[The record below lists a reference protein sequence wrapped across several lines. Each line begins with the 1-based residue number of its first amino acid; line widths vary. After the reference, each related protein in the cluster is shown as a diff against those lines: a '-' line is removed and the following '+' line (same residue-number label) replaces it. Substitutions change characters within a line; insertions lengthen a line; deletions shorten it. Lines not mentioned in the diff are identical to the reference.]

1 MNRTFEKVVNRA
13 ADFTGSYGHT
23 RTAPE
28 RSDAL
33 ALAALAAKAADQQLE
48 LFARWCY
55 EQAIPGGAYAHIM
68 ADGQIPTRAWTPW
81 SKTRGE
87 LTRTEGRIVRR
98 WLLTMQQGR
107 HFPLWFY
114 RKDSRRWYVDLTRY
128 DDLTDALDWLKR
140 HPIHP
145 QDWWAIRSA
154 LLGRQVGGGGQG

>member
-33 ALAALAAKAADQQLE
+33 ALAALSAKAADQQLE

-55 EQAIPGGAYAHIM
+55 EQATPGGIYVNVL
-68 ADGQIPTRAWTPW
+68 ADGQIPTGAWTPW
-81 SKTRGE
+81 GASGKSKM
-87 LTRTEGRIVRR
+87 TRTDRDILRR

-114 RKDSRRWYVDLTRY
+114 RPENRRWHVDLFRY
-128 DDLTDALDWLKR
+128 ADLTEALNWLSR

-145 QDWWAIRSA
+145 QDWLNLRLAQLERNK
-154 LLGRQVGGGGQG
+154 QK